1 LAETGKALDHIN
13 FWKFRAH
20 NLVELPAQVKLIL
33 GDVEAE
39 HAFEELQ
46 ARLQSRS
53 SADAEAPLGD
63 ALTLLLTLWIQ
74 PSETIVQKV
83 LASPVVY
90 PLLSALIVQLDR
102 HAETGL
108 KWSAPFTLHQL
119 LRSALD
125 SGLSSE
131 PGNAD
136 LRIPLP
142 ERWRARYL
150 VALLVHHGRVAAA
163 MELNWRALRR
173 PRSMY
178 TAESGRACLIASLQR
193 WRTEAPALAETLYSP
208 ALEIVTCTL

>member
-1 LAETGKALDHIN
+1 
-13 FWKFRAH
+13 
-20 NLVELPAQVKLIL
+20 VKLVL
-33 GDVEAE
+33 GGEEAE
-39 HAFEELQ
+39 HAFEGLQ

-53 SADAEAPLGD
+53 SADTEAPLGD

-83 LASPVVY
+83 LASPVAY
-90 PLLSALIVQLDR
+90 PLLSAVIVQLDR

-108 KWSAPFTLHQL
+108 KWAAPFTLQQL

-131 PGNAD
+131 PVSTD

-142 ERWRARYL
+142 ERWRVRCLA
-150 VALLVHHGRVAAA
+150 ALLVHHGRVAAA

-193 WRTEAPALAETLYSP
+193 WRSEAPALTETLYSP
-208 ALEIVTCTL
+208 ALEIVMSTL

>member
-1 LAETGKALDHIN
+1 M
-13 FWKFRAH
+13 
-20 NLVELPAQVKLIL
+20 
-33 GDVEAE
+33 
-39 HAFEELQ
+39 
-46 ARLQSRS
+46 
-53 SADAEAPLGD
+53 GD

-102 HAETGL
+102 HAEAGL

-131 PGNAD
+131 PDNAH
-136 LRIPLP
+136 LCVPLP

-178 TAESGRACLIASLQR
+178 TAESGRGCLIASLQR
-193 WRTEAPALAETLYSP
+193 WRFEAPALAEPLYGP
-208 ALEIVTCTL
+208 ALEFVTSTL